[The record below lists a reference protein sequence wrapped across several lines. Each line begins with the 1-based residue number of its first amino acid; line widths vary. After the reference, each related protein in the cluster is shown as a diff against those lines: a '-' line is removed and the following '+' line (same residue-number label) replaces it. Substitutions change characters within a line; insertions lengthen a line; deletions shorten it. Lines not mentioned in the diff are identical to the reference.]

1 MRKLHTLILLSLLV
15 LAACGQK
22 QEPVAATAAQDD
34 MAPWAE
40 FVDATIKEYYK
51 RNPESAVDAGLHEY
65 DGMLSDPSIAAAY
78 AYADWIDGVI
88 EAAGKYQDL
97 ESIEAFERDYLL
109 QALRGQRWW
118 IRETDRMKKNPM
130 GLMGVLGFGIYVD
143 REYAPIEERIV
154 AYTKYMKQV
163 PEALATAKAN
173 LEPPFPAP
181 YVEIGHGMMAGLVGY
196 LSDTVP
202 GLFAAVEDET
212 LQKEFKAANDA
223 VIIAVQETADWLE
236 AQKADATDDYAL
248 GEEKFLEMLR
258 ETEGVDVTLAELK
271 AAGAADLQRNLDMLN
286 AACSKFAPDLSVA
299 DCVLKVQNRKPP
311 EGPVGGA
318 MRQLPMLREFVEE
331 KQLVTIPGTED
342 ALVAEAPPH
351 KRFNLAYINI
361 PGPFEKGLPS
371 TYYIAPPDP
380 EWSEE
385 DKLAYMSG
393 ETDLLAVS
401 VHEVWPGHF
410 LHYLHAN
417 RTENRIGRH
426 FGTYTFSE
434 GWAHYTEQMMWDA
447 GLGDGD
453 PEVHIGQL
461 LNALL
466 RNVRYMSA
474 IGLHAEGMTVEESHK
489 MFEEMAFQDFG
500 NASQQAS
507 RGTYDPGYLNYTL
520 GKLMINK
527 LRDDWTEGRGGEEGW
542 GSYHD
547 QFLSYGTPPIP
558 LVRKRMLGDDYSGD
572 DALLP

>member
-1 MRKLHTLILLSLLV
+1 MRKLHTLILLSLLA

-22 QEPVAATAAQDD
+22 QEPVAATAPQDD

-65 DGMLSDPSIAAAY
+65 DGMLSDPSIAAANE
-78 AYADWIDGVI
+78 YADWIDGVI

-223 VIIAVQETADWLE
+223 VIVAVQETADWLE

-385 DKLAYMSG
+385 D
-393 ETDLLAVS
+393 
-401 VHEVWPGHF
+401 
-410 LHYLHAN
+410 
-417 RTENRIGRH
+417 
-426 FGTYTFSE
+426 
-434 GWAHYTEQMMWDA
+434 QA
-447 GLGDGD
+447 GLHVRRNGLAGGVSARSLAR
-453 PEVHIGQL
+453 PFP
-461 LNALL
+461 ALPACESDRESRWPAFWHLHVL
-466 RNVRYMSA
+466 R
-474 IGLHAEGMTVEESHK
+474 GLGALHRADDVGC
-489 MFEEMAFQDFG
+489 G
-500 NASQQAS
+500 S
-507 RGTYDPGYLNYTL
+507 R
-520 GKLMINK
+520 
-527 LRDDWTEGRGGEEGW
+527 
-542 GSYHD
+542 
-547 QFLSYGTPPIP
+547 
-558 LVRKRMLGDDYSGD
+558 
-572 DALLP
+572 

>member
-507 RGTYDPGYLNYTL
+507 RGTYDPGYLYYTL